1 MSVACCRQAVQ
12 VAWIEGEGFEF
23 KTRGMHMQL
32 VAVVSASE
40 ASHTSKHSVLQQVS
54 KMLTITQVLYI
65 WAI

>member
-1 MSVACCRQAVQ
+1 
-12 VAWIEGEGFEF
+12 
-23 KTRGMHMQL
+23 MQL